1 MKFDKI
7 KSLFHKLQQKP
18 VIACAVLAILLTFI
32 LEILGRRSL
41 LEAIQYFVGSPMM
54 FFYNAL
60 IIMLTLSLALLFKRR
75 YFILSL
81 ISIIWLGF
89 GIANFVLLGFRTT
102 PFSAIDL
109 TLIPY
114 ALSIIDVYLSKAEI
128 ITLTV
133 ILVLVLIGIIIIAIR
148 APKHKEKIHYLRS
161 IIVVATLSALVVL
174 FSVIGSQTQIL
185 ESRFGN
191 LAAAYE
197 NYGFAYC
204 LSNSFI
210 DTGIKKPQTYSEETM
225 NGIIN
230 DLNQDDGAEDAATP
244 NIIFIQLESF
254 FDINY
259 LKNVQ
264 FSENPLPNFTKLKE
278 EYPSGFLNVPS
289 VGAGTANTE
298 FEVITGMSLDYFGAG
313 EYPYKTILLEETCE
327 SLPYNLKERGYNA
340 FAIHNNRASFYGRNE
355 VFCSLGF
362 DTFISKEY
370 MQDLEYTGASWA
382 KDECLIDEILKSLN
396 STENQDFVYTIT
408 VEGHG
413 KYSSKVLDGTETLEF
428 TMPDNYDQEAYA
440 AFFKLQQDVDQFI
453 GDLIDALEQVDEE
466 TVLVMYGDHL
476 PSLEIQAS
484 DLENGNVYQTEYV
497 IWNNMDLKAERKD
510 LSTYQL
516 SAYVMDLLEFHN
528 GVLTKFHQQE
538 QDSMS
543 YLKNLEL
550 LEYDMLYGKKYIYDG
565 ENPYEATT
573 LQMGIDPITIS
584 EILYFEGTETV
595 YIKGEGFTEASR
607 VYINDERE
615 STSQL
620 DNNTLM
626 ISNYNL
632 QEGDVITVKQSGKN
646 RIPLSSTDPFV
657 FDGTTQDSIIQGILP
672 TEETATEEVTLQNL
686 EIES

>member
-1 MKFDKI
+1 M
-7 KSLFHKLQQKP
+7 
-18 VIACAVLAILLTFI
+18 
-32 LEILGRRSL
+32 
-41 LEAIQYFVGSPMM
+41 
-54 FFYNAL
+54 
-60 IIMLTLSLALLFKRR
+60 
-75 YFILSL
+75 
-81 ISIIWLGF
+81 
-89 GIANFVLLGFRTT
+89 
-102 PFSAIDL
+102 
-109 TLIPY
+109 
-114 ALSIIDVYLSKAEI
+114 
-128 ITLTV
+128 

-230 DLNQDDGAEDAATP
+230 DLNQDDGAEDADTP

-413 KYSSKVLDGTETLEF
+413 KYSSK
-428 TMPDNYDQEAYA
+428 
-440 AFFKLQQDVDQFI
+440 
-453 GDLIDALEQVDEE
+453 
-466 TVLVMYGDHL
+466 
-476 PSLEIQAS
+476 
-484 DLENGNVYQTEYV
+484 
-497 IWNNMDLKAERKD
+497 
-510 LSTYQL
+510 
-516 SAYVMDLLEFHN
+516 
-528 GVLTKFHQQE
+528 
-538 QDSMS
+538 
-543 YLKNLEL
+543 
-550 LEYDMLYGKKYIYDG
+550 
-565 ENPYEATT
+565 
-573 LQMGIDPITIS
+573 
-584 EILYFEGTETV
+584 
-595 YIKGEGFTEASR
+595 GFR
-607 VYINDERE
+607 RHRDF
-615 STSQL
+615 
-620 DNNTLM
+620 
-626 ISNYNL
+626 
-632 QEGDVITVKQSGKN
+632 
-646 RIPLSSTDPFV
+646 RIHH
-657 FDGTTQDSIIQGILP
+657 
-672 TEETATEEVTLQNL
+672 AR
-686 EIES
+686 